1 MLTEI
6 QKHKLKYAAKTSV
19 AVLVDDVLWHILACF
34 EDEDA
39 MTLTLAKMHLP
50 RYSGDLSARIEDF
63 DLVSLVEDHD
73 DVTFYGSVALWDKK
87 KMESNHAS

>member
-6 QKHKLKYAAKTSV
+6 QKYKLEYAAKTSV
-19 AVLVDDVLWHILACF
+19 AVLIDDVLWHVLAYF

-50 RYSGDLSARIEDF
+50 RYSGDLSAQIEDF
-63 DLVSLVEDHD
+63 DLVGLVEDHD
-73 DVTFYGSVALWDKK
+73 DVSFLGSVTLWDKR
-87 KMESNHAS
+87 KMESNKG